1 MQVTLRKANKIQH
14 SILEAIKGLDFTT
27 SVRVNEFEDANEQIN
42 AVRDAFFTH
51 RSTREKLVGALYE
64 IRKAVARAN
73 CENSVNDMLA
83 DVAMLEKQIQF
94 VSGYA
99 GQSPRESDAVIQGKL
114 EKLKNAKDD
123 FYGRSSE
130 VSTGIFTKDEVNDFK
145 RELADLKRQKQDL
158 QDTLLELNVQTTIEL
173 DEETERF
180 LQRADVL

>member
-1 MQVTLRKANKIQH
+1 MQLTLRKANKIQN
-14 SILEAIKGLDFTT
+14 SILEMIKGLEFKTL
-27 SVRVNEFEDANEQIN
+27 VRVNEFEDMNEQID
-42 AVRDAFFTH
+42 AVHDEFFTH
-51 RSTREKLVGALYE
+51 RLTRDKLVGALYE

-73 CENSVNDMLA
+73 ADNSINDMLA

-114 EKLKNAKDD
+114 DKIKNAKDD
-123 FYGRSSE
+123 YYGRNE
-130 VSTGIFTKDEVNDFK
+130 VNTGIFTKEEVVDFK

>member
-27 SVRVNEFEDANEQIN
+27 SVRVNEFEDAGEQIK
-42 AVRDAFFTH
+42 AVRDVFFTH
-51 RSTREKLVGALYE
+51 RATREKLVGALYE

-94 VSGYA
+94 VSTYA
-99 GQSPRESDAVIQGKL
+99 DQKPRESDAVLNGKL
-114 EKLKNAKDD
+114 DKLKKAKDD
-123 FYGRSSE
+123 YYRSDE
-130 VSTGIFTKDEVNDFK
+130 VSTGIFSKEEVTEFK
-145 RELADLKRQKQDL
+145 RELAELKRQKQDL
-158 QDTLLELNVQTTIEL
+158 QDSLLELNVQTTIEL

-180 LQRADVL
+180 LQKADVL

>member
-27 SVRVNEFEDANEQIN
+27 SVRVNEFEDAGEQIE
-42 AVRDAFFTH
+42 AVRDVFFTH
-51 RSTREKLVGALYE
+51 RATREKLVGALYE

-94 VSGYA
+94 VSTYA
-99 GQSPRESDAVIQGKL
+99 DQKPRESDAVLNGKL
-114 EKLKNAKDD
+114 DKLKKAKDD
-123 FYGRSSE
+123 YYRSDE
-130 VSTGIFTKDEVNDFK
+130 VSTGIFSKEEVTEFK
-145 RELADLKRQKQDL
+145 RELAELKRQKQDL
-158 QDTLLELNVQTTIEL
+158 QDSLLELNVQTTIEL

>member
-27 SVRVNEFEDANEQIN
+27 SVRVNEFEDAGEQIN

-51 RSTREKLVGALYE
+51 RATREKLVGALYE

-114 EKLKNAKDD
+114 DKIKNAKDD
-123 FYGRSSE
+123 YYGRHE
-130 VSTGIFTKDEVNDFK
+130 VNTGIFTKEEVNDFK

-180 LQRADVL
+180 LQKADVL

>member
-1 MQVTLRKANKIQH
+1 MQLTLRKANKIQN
-14 SILEAIKGLDFTT
+14 SILEMIKGLEFKTL
-27 SVRVNEFEDANEQIN
+27 VRVNEFEDMNEQID
-42 AVRDAFFTH
+42 AVHSEFFTH
-51 RSTREKLVGALYE
+51 RSTRDKLVGALYE

-73 CENSVNDMLA
+73 ADNMINDMLA

-94 VSGYA
+94 VSTYA

-114 EKLKNAKDD
+114 DKIKNAKDD
-123 FYGRSSE
+123 YYGRNE
-130 VSTGIFTKDEVNDFK
+130 VNTGIFSKEEVNDFK

>member
-1 MQVTLRKANKIQH
+1 MQLTLRKANKVQH
-14 SILEAIKGLDFTT
+14 SILEMIKGLDFTI
-27 SVRVNEFEDANEQIN
+27 SVRVNEFEDANEQISS
-42 AVRDAFFTH
+42 VHDAFFTH
-51 RSTREKLVGALYE
+51 RATREKLVGALYE

-94 VSGYA
+94 VSTYA

-114 EKLKNAKDD
+114 DKIKNAKDD
-123 FYGRSSE
+123 YYGRNE
-130 VSTGIFTKDEVNDFK
+130 VNTGIFSKDEVVDFK

-158 QDTLLELNVQTTIEL
+158 QDSLLELNVQTTIEL

>member
-27 SVRVNEFEDANEQIN
+27 SVKVNEFEDAGEQIE
-42 AVRDAFFTH
+42 AVRDVFFTH
-51 RSTREKLVGALYE
+51 RATREKLVGALYE

-94 VSGYA
+94 VSTYA
-99 GQSPRESDAVIQGKL
+99 DQKPRESDAVINGKL
-114 EKLKNAKDD
+114 DKLKKAKDD
-123 FYGRSSE
+123 YYRSDE
-130 VSTGIFTKDEVNDFK
+130 VSTGIFSKEEVVDFK